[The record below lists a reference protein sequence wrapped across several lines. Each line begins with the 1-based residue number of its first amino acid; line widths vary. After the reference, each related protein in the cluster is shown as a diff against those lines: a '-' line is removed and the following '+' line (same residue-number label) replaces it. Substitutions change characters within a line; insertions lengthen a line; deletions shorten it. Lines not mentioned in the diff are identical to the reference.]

1 MLVKDALSSPSALFL
16 PNNQPGS
23 FRVVVDLGKPIGTK
37 GQTSVR
43 IIVGEDGKISSAY
56 PVNVK

>member
-1 MLVKDALSSPSALFL
+1 MLVKDALNSPNALFL
-16 PNNQPGS
+16 PHNQPGS
-23 FRVVVDLGKPIGTK
+23 FRVVADLGKPIGTK

-43 IIVGEDGKISSAY
+43 IIVGEDGKIWNAF